1 MIIHVILKVLAHV
14 KEIARYCSLRRHNNR
29 IAPSPPHCSTTPF
42 FTTLQRPSMA
52 NNPLDQLRPPLG
64 TFTLEG
70 HHPYKGGNPYS
81 DDFRYN
87 VITCYNL
94 GMPLNSP
101 ELNFLRNQ
109 NPPAY
114 PSLRTCERWINRY
127 HRHGHFRPM
136 RATDNHEAFRDIGGQ
151 SLVNLAL
158 FRLVHPEATIS
169 RTCLSF

>member
-1 MIIHVILKVLAHV
+1 MCGNIHT
-14 KEIARYCSLRRHNNR
+14 RTY
-29 IAPSPPHCSTTPF
+29 
-42 FTTLQRPSMA
+42 
-52 NNPLDQLRPPLG
+52 PLS
-64 TFTLEG
+64 
-70 HHPYKGGNPYS
+70 YGGNFQQKSKNTQMTS
-81 DDFRYN
+81 DNVN
-87 VITCYNL
+87 VITTRYNL
-94 GMPLNSP
+94 GMPLDSP

-114 PSLRTCERWINRY
+114 PSLRTCEHWINRY